1 MGAFKTGSNK
11 SSQNASLQLFQCMH
25 DKLGDLILTND
36 IRLMAKLEKY
46 VAKLMKSVVVK
57 KVAIGIEKA

>member
-1 MGAFKTGSNK
+1 
-11 SSQNASLQLFQCMH
+11 MH

-46 VAKLMKSVVVK
+46 VAKLKKSVVVQ
-57 KVAIGIEKA
+57 KVAIGIEKAYFMSLSYLNLYLSRAQ

>member
-1 MGAFKTGSNK
+1 
-11 SSQNASLQLFQCMH
+11 MH

-46 VAKLMKSVVVK
+46 VAKLMKSVVVI